1 MTKEEALRILDWI
14 PTKGDEVDALEMAI
28 EALEKKPVIVIQLD
42 VLMSPNT
49 ILRFRDDMLKQ
60 MKDGLVVI
68 PGFAHLA
75 YVGEGCDIQIVE
87 KGE

>member
-1 MTKEEALRILDWI
+1 MPRSCKCILD
-14 PTKGDEVDALEMAI
+14 TMVHNGAMT
-28 EALEKKPVIVIQLD
+28 EKERDKILRNLKTVIVIQLD
-42 VLMSPNT
+42 VLMNPNT
-49 ILRFRDDMLKQ
+49 IDRFRDDMLKQ